1 MTRTKSKKKKTPPVV
16 EAIALAT
23 SALATAGAN
32 DTATIDGN
40 DAALGNDDTLL
51 PAPLLTGTVL
61 RAAGGLYE
69 VDTRGDSQF
78 ADAFAPNQAEPREA
92 EKDANDAAN
101 SAPSGAKRGQDRDE
115 GSEPSNSVSS
125 GDGSGGDG
133 SDGASA
139 DASADESADESEDET
154 LWCSVR
160 GLLKHGRKRS
170 SQPVSVGDRVRVRPS
185 SGTGAD
191 ARGRRVREGNI
202 EEVLPRQ
209 KTLARSRFNKTNQV
223 SVANLDQAVVV
234 MALREP
240 DFNAHRLDRF
250 LVLAEASDLKAVI
263 CFNKSD
269 LLKKRELKKETQPLL
284 DLYRGLGYTAFLT
297 SEETQAGIEE
307 LRHALGG
314 HISAFIGSSG
324 VGKSSLLNAVQP
336 GLHLWVGDVMEMGK
350 GRHTTTDVSLH
361 RLRGASGRTSGY
373 IADTPGVKTVS
384 LLEREDVD
392 VALCFPEFAPLWPNC
407 RFSNCSHVHE
417 PGCAVRD
424 AAAAGS
430 IAASRYESYLKIR
443 SDAAL
448 PANLQKEASMRI
460 SPSRT
465 ERQDED

>member
-16 EAIALAT
+16 QVDALAT
-23 SALATAGAN
+23 DGAHKDATL
-32 DTATIDGN
+32 DSS
-40 DAALGNDDTLL
+40 DAARDNDDAPL

-69 VDTRGDSQF
+69 VDTRGESQF
-78 ADAFAPNQAEPREA
+78 ADAFAPNADAFAPNEAERHEA
-92 EKDANDAAN
+92 EKNATGATNN
-101 SAPSGAKRGQDRDE
+101 LPSSATSGQDRDKSRKSRGE
-115 GSEPSNSVSS
+115 AGQANAAAIEKT
-125 GDGSGGDG
+125 
-133 SDGASA
+133 SA
-139 DASADESADESEDET
+139 DDIEDET

-185 SGTGAD
+185 SGTGVD
-191 ARGRRVREGNI
+191 ARGRRMREGNI

-209 KTLARSRFNKTNQV
+209 KTLARSRFNKTDQV

-263 CFNKSD
+263 CFSKSD

-297 SEETQAGIEE
+297 SEETPVGIEE

-361 RLRGASGRTSGY
+361 RLRGAGGRTSGY

-392 VALCFPEFAPLWPNC
+392 VALCFPEFAPLWPGC

-417 PGCAVRD
+417 PGCAVR
-424 AAAAGS
+424 AAAAEGS

-448 PANLQKEASMRI
+448 PANLQKEASMRS
-460 SPSRT
+460 SPSRN